1 MNEPIGRIGR
11 ISHQLSHTAIT
22 GLCALCLAA
31 FAGIAPPGA
40 AAQAASAPAA
50 TATAPATAVAPP
62 ETPEAPPPATPPA
75 DASAPQDTGSEAAVG
90 GGTPATGAGGAA
102 PPEPATVPSPA
113 QPRAPGGAAPGDTG
127 STSAAANLPPD
138 TASAG
143 TAQAPEP
150 ASSQAPAAGGSQ
162 RLESGAFPPPD
173 SAERRAKDPYDGVS
187 AGMTAAKLLIV
198 DVREVFRSPEHWHR
212 GEWALFGAEVAA
224 VVTVGAFDESL
235 QRDARRSRS
244 TTEDKLAKDFR
255 TFGNYGSFE
264 VLGGFYLAGLIVSD
278 KKAQETCLDGLFA
291 SGIAGGL
298 VSPFLKVVI
307 GRERPNAN
315 KGAYSFKPFGIHQV
329 SFPSGEATQ
338 AFAVASVI
346 STQYPNPLVE
356 FISYAAAAITSWGR
370 VRQNGH
376 WASDSLAGAF
386 IGFHVGRRV
395 VHINQ
400 RLRARMVAGPWV
412 GPGGARGMKLS
423 ASF

>member
-1 MNEPIGRIGR
+1 
-11 ISHQLSHTAIT
+11 
-22 GLCALCLAA
+22 
-31 FAGIAPPGA
+31 
-40 AAQAASAPAA
+40 
-50 TATAPATAVAPP
+50 V
-62 ETPEAPPPATPPA
+62 
-75 DASAPQDTGSEAAVG
+75 PQ
-90 GGTPATGAGGAA
+90 
-102 PPEPATVPSPA
+102 
-113 QPRAPGGAAPGDTG
+113 
-127 STSAAANLPPD
+127 
-138 TASAG
+138 
-143 TAQAPEP
+143 
-150 ASSQAPAAGGSQ
+150 
-162 RLESGAFPPPD
+162 D
-173 SAERRAKDPYDGVS
+173 SAERRATDPYDGVS

-224 VVTVGAFDESL
+224 VVGVGAFDESL
-235 QRDARRSRS
+235 QRDVRRSRS
-244 TTEDKLAKDFR
+244 TSEDKLAKDFR

-264 VLGGFYLAGLIVSD
+264 VLGGFYLAGLLAHD

-298 VSPFLKVVI
+298 ITPFLKVVI
-307 GRERPNAN
+307 GRNRPNAN
-315 KGAYSFKPFGIHQV
+315 MGAYNFHPFSLKV

-346 STQYPNPLVE
+346 ATQYPNPWVE
-356 FISYAAAAITSWGR
+356 FLSYATATLTAWGR

-386 IGFHVGRRV
+386 IGFHIGRRV

-400 RLRARMVAGPWV
+400 RLRARVTAGPWL

>member
-1 MNEPIGRIGR
+1 MKEPMRRIWPR
-11 ISHQLSHTAIT
+11 LHPLPHLPVT
-22 GLCALCLAA
+22 GLCAVCLAA
-31 FAGIAPPGA
+31 LAAITPSGA
-40 AAQAASAPAA
+40 TAQAASAPPSVAI
-50 TATAPATAVAPP
+50 APALTAGPAVSPA
-62 ETPEAPPPATPPA
+62 EAPSPATPPA
-75 DASAPQDTGSEAAVG
+75 DATAPQDTGSEAAVG
-90 GGTPATGAGGAA
+90 GGTPATGTGGAA
-102 PPEPATVPSPA
+102 
-113 QPRAPGGAAPGDTG
+113 
-127 STSAAANLPPD
+127 PPD

-143 TAQAPEP
+143 TVQAPEP
-150 ASSQAPAAGGSQ
+150 ASSEAPAAGRTQ
-162 RLESGAFPPPD
+162 RLESGAPVPQD
-173 SAERRAKDPYDGVS
+173 SAERRATDPYDGVS

-235 QRDARRSRS
+235 QRDVRRSRS
-244 TTEDKLAKDFR
+244 SSEDKLAKDFR

-264 VLGGFYLAGLIVSD
+264 VLGGFYLAGLLAHD

-298 VSPFLKVVI
+298 VSPFLKVVV
-307 GRERPNAN
+307 GRNRPNAN
-315 KGAYSFKPFGIHQV
+315 KGAYSFHPFGTHQV
-329 SFPSGEATQ
+329 SFPSGESTQ

-346 STQYPNPLVE
+346 STQYPNPWVE
-356 FISYAAAAITSWGR
+356 FLSYATATLTAWGR

-376 WASDSLAGAF
+376 WVSDTLAGAF
-386 IGFHVGRRV
+386 IGFHIGRRV

-400 RLRARMVAGPWV
+400 RLRARVTAGPWV

>member
-1 MNEPIGRIGR
+1 MKVPMRRICSR
-11 ISHQLSHTAIT
+11 LHTLPHLPVT
-22 GLCALCLAA
+22 GLCAVCLAA
-31 FAGIAPPGA
+31 LAAITPSGA
-40 AAQAASAPAA
+40 VAQAASAPPSA
-50 TATAPATAVAPP
+50 ATAPAPTAGTAASPAQAP
-62 ETPEAPPPATPPA
+62 ETAEAASPATPPA
-75 DASAPQDTGSEAAVG
+75 DATAPQDTGSEAAVG
-90 GGTPATGAGGAA
+90 GGTPATGDGGTA
-102 PPEPATVPSPA
+102 PREPEAVPSPA
-113 QPRAPGGAAPGDTG
+113 QPPTPGATASGDTG
-127 STSAAANLPPD
+127 STSAPANPPPD
-138 TASAG
+138 TASA
-143 TAQAPEP
+143 
-150 ASSQAPAAGGSQ
+150 PAAGRTQ
-162 RLESGAFPPPD
+162 RLESGAPVPPD

-235 QRDARRSRS
+235 QRDVRRSRS

-298 VSPFLKVVI
+298 VSPFLKVVV
-307 GRERPNAN
+307 GRNRPNAN
-315 KGAYSFKPFGIHQV
+315 KGAYSFHPFGIHQV

-356 FISYAAAAITSWGR
+356 FISYATAAITAWGR

-386 IGFHVGRRV
+386 IGFHIGRRV

-400 RLRARMVAGPWV
+400 RLRARVTAGPWV